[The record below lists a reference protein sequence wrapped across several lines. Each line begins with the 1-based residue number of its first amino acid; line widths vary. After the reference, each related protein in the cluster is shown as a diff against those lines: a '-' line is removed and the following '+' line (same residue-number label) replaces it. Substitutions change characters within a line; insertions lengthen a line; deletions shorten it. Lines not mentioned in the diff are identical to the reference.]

1 MAKIPLPSTV
11 TRSISQKA
19 AQYAREDV
27 QGRGWKSSGALQAYS
42 AEGQIGIRT
51 TVKYLMYQERGISPF
66 VMWWV
71 NSHQG
76 AIPLGCKQG
85 DGPHFR
91 RGGTAGTPGLVDI
104 PHQGKKWRD
113 QRWRH
118 PGLKGQRFMQKAIV
132 RAVKESRPQIQAS
145 LMQVLGGGKG

>member
-1 MAKIPLPSTV
+1 MAKAPLPVSV

-19 AQYAREDV
+19 TQYAREDV
-27 QGRGWKSSGALQAYS
+27 RGRGWKSSGALQS
-42 AEGQIGIRT
+42 FPAEGAVGIRT

-76 AIPLGCKQG
+76 AIPLGCAQG

-91 RGGTAGTPGLVDI
+91 RGGTAGTPGMVDI

-118 PGLKGQRFMQKAIV
+118 PGIAPQRFMQKAIV
-132 RAVKESRPQIQAS
+132 RAVKESRPEIQAS
-145 LMQVLGGGKG
+145 LMRILGKS